1 MRLTNFACGRMVGK
15 SLRAL
20 KEGRFCVL
28 RISPEMHC
36 G

>member
-1 MRLTNFACGRMVGK
+1 MRPMSFACGRMADK

-20 KEGRFCVL
+20 KEGSLCVL
-28 RISPEMHC
+28 QMFPEMRC